1 MRIQRN
7 WFEEGFAIPTSHLI
21 YHKKHVFA
29 IAAGIVDGMNPK
41 AALMARRIAEVGRMG
56 GDDGFPFKRQ
66 RLLVSK
72 VKVGRIQIVQLYKT
86 SKFFY
91 GCKVPHRAGSIDQT
105 SIRIS

>member
-41 AALMARRIAEVGRMG
+41 AALMARRIAEVERMG
-56 GDDGFPFKRQ
+56 GDDGFPLKRK

-72 VKVGRIQIVQLYKT
+72 VKVGK
-86 SKFFY
+86 
-91 GCKVPHRAGSIDQT
+91 
-105 SIRIS
+105 IRIEKNFLLNRKDFFSETNAKCPEKR